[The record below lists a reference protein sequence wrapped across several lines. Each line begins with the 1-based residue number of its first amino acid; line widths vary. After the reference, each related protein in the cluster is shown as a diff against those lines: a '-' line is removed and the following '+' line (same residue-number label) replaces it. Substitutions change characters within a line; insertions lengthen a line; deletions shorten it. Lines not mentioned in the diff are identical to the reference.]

1 MLSQEGYE
9 APLKMDRDNFLL
21 PPKTLIWFFEVE
33 YINDLPW
40 DQGKSH
46 WTIIPPLGDAP
57 FFGGIL
63 PKEDTLQMVGENQ
76 PCQF

>member
-1 MLSQEGYE
+1 
-9 APLKMDRDNFLL
+9 MDRDNFLL

-40 DQGKSH
+40 DPGKSH

-57 FFGGIL
+57 LFGGYSA
-63 PKEDTLQMVGENQ
+63 KRGYVSNVG
-76 PCQF
+76 